1 MSKTRPI
8 IVTGASLPTAGLTAE
23 VTDVLSGKT
32 FISNAGTVETG
43 TYTLAT
49 ATATGDATA
58 AEIKLGKKAWVDG
71 VEVTGTKV
79 FWLESYATGM
89 GSMFKSA
96 GLTGAIVINAPYV
109 KTGSLVFNANSGITS
124 IDITLSNS
132 MTSAYQMFSSIGT
145 GITSITINNTT
156 ALVTTFEECFYQTGA
171 NLVSI
176 LGAPLNLSSCTNTNL
191 MFSGSG
197 AAAIVNIA
205 YAQNTIKTSLSMA
218 ACPVLSNASQVSLAN
233 GLFEGATAK
242 TLTVHATVKTAME
255 SLKGDVTGSAGTYL
269 FTLNA
274 GGAVDLADF
283 IRDTKGWTLA

>member
-23 VTDVLSGKT
+23 VTDVKHGTT
-32 FISNAGTVETG
+32 FISNLGTPETG
-43 TYTLAT
+43 TR
-49 ATATGDATA
+49 
-58 AEIKLGKKAWVDG
+58 I
-71 VEVTGTKV
+71 
-79 FWLESYATGM
+79 FWLEEWATGM
-89 GSMFKSA
+89 GNMFEGA
-96 GLTGAIVINAPYV
+96 GLSGAIAINAPNVKKGNYV
-109 KTGSLVFNANSGITS
+109 FKSNAEITS
-124 IDITLSNS
+124 INITMSNS
-132 MTSAYQMFSSIGT
+132 MTNAYQMFASIGA